1 MTASD
6 ASVPPA
12 GCTTRILVVDD
23 EDVIRNLTRRILEDH
38 GYHVLTSRD
47 GPAAL
52 DVARLAMMQPGSTV
66 HLVLTDIDMPG
77 MNGYALGRL
86 LALTWPDLPIV
97 YMCGTTVGL
106 AGRESLGGLEHF
118 IAKPFS
124 EGELLTTLRGAL
136 RVAARTCDSSQ
147 QGTAGDPGTLGYETI
162 TAARTARAAVAYLD
176 EDARWALLQKWL
188 AEESAGLREAGK
200 RSLRLEALRSI
211 VCPRVSD
218 REWNRVVREH
228 WPVRWADQLRLA
240 NALAARRSDPTLAR
254 KAREAALGQSRGQA
268 RVNRSSER

>member
-6 ASVPPA
+6 TSVAPP
-12 GCTTRILVVDD
+12 GSTTRILVVDD
-23 EDVIRNLTRRILEDH
+23 EDVIRTLTRRILEDH

-52 DVARLAMMQPGSTV
+52 DVARLAMMQPAGTV

-97 YMCGTTVGL
+97 YMSGTTVGL
-106 AGRESLGGLEHF
+106 AGQESLGGAEHF
-118 IAKPFS
+118 IAKPVS
-124 EGELLTTLRGAL
+124 PGALLTTRRGAL
-136 RVAARTCDSSQ
+136 RVAAPTCDSSQ
-147 QGTAGDPGTLGYETI
+147 RGMAGDPGTLGYETI
-162 TAARTARAAVAYLD
+162 AVAREVRAAVANLD

-188 AEESAGLREAGK
+188 EEESAGLREAGK
-200 RSLRLEALRSI
+200 RSLRVEALRSI
-211 VCPRVSD
+211 VCPRLSD

-240 NALAARRSDPTLAR
+240 NALAATRSHPPLAR
-254 KAREAALGQSRGQA
+254 KVREAAVGPSRGHA

>member
-6 ASVPPA
+6 ASVAPP
-12 GCTTRILVVDD
+12 GSTTRILVVDD
-23 EDVIRNLTRRILEDH
+23 EDVIRDLTRRILEDH

-52 DVARLAMMQPGSTV
+52 DVARLAMMEPRHTV

-97 YMCGTTVGL
+97 YMSGTTVGL
-106 AGRESLGGLEHF
+106 AGRESLGGAEHF
-118 IAKPFS
+118 ITKPFS
-124 EGELLTTLRGAL
+124 DGELLTTVRVAL
-136 RVAARTCDSSQ
+136 RAAARTSDSSQ
-147 QGTAGDPGTLGYETI
+147 QGTAGDTGTLEYETI
-162 TAARTARAAVAYLD
+162 AAASAAHAAVAYLD
-176 EDARWALLQKWL
+176 EDERWALLQKWL
-188 AEESAGLREAGK
+188 EEESAGLREAGK

-211 VCPRVSD
+211 VCPRVCD
-218 REWNRVVREH
+218 REWNRVLREH

-240 NALAARRSDPTLAR
+240 NALAATRSHPPLAR
-254 KAREAALGQSRGQA
+254 KAREAAVGQLRGQA
-268 RVNRSSER
+268 RVNRSSAR

>member
-6 ASVPPA
+6 ASVAPPGFTA
-12 GCTTRILVVDD
+12 RILVVDD
-23 EDVIRNLTRRILEDH
+23 EDVICNLTRRILEDH
-38 GYHVLTSRD
+38 SYHVLTSRD

-52 DVARLAMMQPGSTV
+52 DVARRAMVQPGSTV
-66 HLVLTDIDMPG
+66 HLVLIDVDMPG

-86 LALTWPDLPIV
+86 LALTWPALPIV
-97 YMCGTTVGL
+97 YMSGPTLGL
-106 AGRESLGGLEHF
+106 AGRESLGGSEHF

-124 EGELLTTLRGAL
+124 EDELLTTVRVAL
-136 RVAARTCDSSQ
+136 RVAAYTCDSSQ
-147 QGTAGDPGTLGYETI
+147 QGTAGDPGTLGYESI
-162 TAARTARAAVAYLD
+162 AAARAAHAAVAYLD
-176 EDARWALLQKWL
+176 EDARWGLLQKWL
-188 AEESAGLREAGK
+188 VEEAAGPREAGK

-240 NALAARRSDPTLAR
+240 NALAARRSDPPLAR
-254 KAREAALGQSRGQA
+254 KAREAAVGQSRGQA

>member
-6 ASVPPA
+6 ASVGPP
-12 GCTTRILVVDD
+12 GFTPRILVVDD
-23 EDVIRNLTRRILEDH
+23 EDVTRNLTRRMLEDH

-77 MNGYALGRL
+77 MNGHALGRL
-86 LALTWPDLPIV
+86 LALTWPALPIV
-97 YMCGTTVGL
+97 YMSDTAAGL
-106 AGRESLGGLEHF
+106 AGRESPGGSEHF

-124 EGELLTTLRGAL
+124 EDELLTTLRVAL

-147 QGTAGDPGTLGYETI
+147 PGTVGKPGTLGYDTI
-162 TAARTARAAVAYLD
+162 AAARAAAANLD
-176 EDARWALLQKWL
+176 EDARWGLLQKWL
-188 AEESAGLREAGK
+188 TEESAVLREAGK

-218 REWNRVVREH
+218 REWNRVIREH
-228 WPVRWADQLRLA
+228 WPVRWGDQLRLA
-240 NALAARRSDPTLAR
+240 HALAATRSDPTVAR
-254 KAREAALGQSRGQA
+254 KAREAAVGQLRGQA
-268 RVNRSSER
+268 RVSRSSER

>member
-6 ASVPPA
+6 ASVAPPGFTA
-12 GCTTRILVVDD
+12 RILVVDD
-23 EDVIRNLTRRILEDH
+23 EDVICNLTRGILEDH
-38 GYHVLTSRD
+38 SYHVLTSRD

-52 DVARLAMMQPGSTV
+52 DVARRAMVQPGSTV
-66 HLVLTDIDMPG
+66 HLVLIDVDMPG

-86 LALTWPDLPIV
+86 LALTWPALPIV
-97 YMCGTTVGL
+97 YMSGPTVGL
-106 AGRESLGGLEHF
+106 AGRESLGGSEHV

-124 EGELLTTLRGAL
+124 EDELLTTVRVAL
-136 RVAARTCDSSQ
+136 RVAAYTCDSSQ
-147 QGTAGDPGTLGYETI
+147 QGTAGDPGTLGYESI
-162 TAARTARAAVAYLD
+162 AAARAAHAAVAYLD
-176 EDARWALLQKWL
+176 EDARWGLLQKWL
-188 AEESAGLREAGK
+188 VEEAAGPREAGK

-240 NALAARRSDPTLAR
+240 NALAARRSDPPLAR
-254 KAREAALGQSRGQA
+254 KAREAAVGQSRGQA